1 MKKLLLLLSFAAMI
15 GTANAQKGV
24 IDVTGMHI
32 GLQGG
37 FNSVWILN
45 QNNYGFQEL
54 EYARTFGFSTGLA
67 LGYNFK
73 NNMGVQVDINYATMG
88 QDYFD
93 ISKDFSNI
101 DVNGDN
107 KAEKIETY
115 RYVNL
120 SYVQIPIQFRYQ
132 SVRTKKQII
141 SFHAMAGPSLG
152 FLSSADMY
160 DEADTAFNGN
170 LVLIPGDTIDY
181 MVPEFAQTAGPES
194 ADAYFSGFDL
204 GFNLAIGADI
214 YVTEQLYITPAAKFY
229 YGLTDINSAPTRERR
244 KDMDVPAYTGAS
256 KNAFGGLSVG
266 IHYLLSAK

>member
-15 GTANAQKGV
+15 GTANAQKGA

-54 EYARTFGFSTGLA
+54 EYARSFGYSTGLA

-107 KAEKIETY
+107 KAEKVETY
-115 RYVNL
+115 RYIDL

-152 FLSSADMY
+152 FLAGADMY
-160 DEADTAFNGN
+160 YEADTAYNGT
-170 LVLIPGDTIDY
+170 LVVIPGDTIDY

-229 YGLTDINSAPTRERR
+229 YGLSDINSAPTRERR
-244 KDMDVPAYTGAS
+244 KDLDVPAYTGAS
-256 KNAFGGLSVG
+256 RNAFGGLSVG

>member
-24 IDVTGMHI
+24 IEVTGMHI

-160 DEADTAFNGN
+160 YEADTAFNGN
-170 LVLIPGDTIDY
+170 LI
-181 MVPEFAQTAGPES
+181 
-194 ADAYFSGFDL
+194 
-204 GFNLAIGADI
+204 
-214 YVTEQLYITPAAKFY
+214 
-229 YGLTDINSAPTRERR
+229 
-244 KDMDVPAYTGAS
+244 
-256 KNAFGGLSVG
+256 
-266 IHYLLSAK
+266 

>member
-1 MKKLLLLLSFAAMI
+1 MKKLICLLSFVALV

-24 IDVTGMHI
+24 VDVTGLHL

-54 EYARTFGFSTGLA
+54 EYARKFGFSTGLA

-73 NNMGVQVDINYATMG
+73 NNLGIQVDINYATMG

-101 DVNGDN
+101 DANGDN
-107 KAEKIETY
+107 KPEKVETY
-115 RYVNL
+115 RYVDL
-120 SYVQIPIQFRYQ
+120 SYVQVPLQFRYQ
-132 SVRTKKQII
+132 SIRTKKQMI
-141 SFHAMAGPSLG
+141 SFHAMAGPVLG
-152 FLSSADMY
+152 FLSAADMY
-160 DEADTAFNGN
+160 YEADTTYTGTLF
-170 LVLIPGDTIDY
+170 LIPGDSIDY
-181 MVPEFAQTAGPES
+181 MVPEFFQTAETET

-204 GFNLAIGADI
+204 GFTLDIGADI
-214 YVTEQLYITPAAKFY
+214 YLTKQLYLTPSAKFY

-244 KDMDVPAYTGAS
+244 NDIETTEYTGAS
-256 KNAFGGLSVG
+256 RNAFGGLSLG
-266 IHYLLSAK
+266 IHYLILAD